1 MEGRYGRAGCEPE
14 PVPTMPPHA
23 AGVFDALA
31 GVSQGCSRLSQ
42 YFKFAKRNL
51 EATGGALSY
60 GGRQSRPTKG
70 SSMKRL
76 AVAAAFTFAAEVL
89 GACATSDP
97 SSGGYQVS
105 EQRIEHGVVER
116 IDLLRQGEA
125 QPTGLG
131 AVLGGV
137 AGGVIGHQIGGGRGN
152 TAATIAG
159 AIGGGLIGNEVERSS
174 EGDRYRITVRLDGG
188 ARLAITEVGEGELR
202 EGDRVRVVNNRVYR
216 E

>member
-1 MEGRYGRAGCEPE
+1 MDGCFRRAGCEPE
-14 PVPTMPPHA
+14 PVPTMPPDA

-76 AVAAAFTFAAEVL
+76 AVAAALTFAAGVL

-159 AIGGGLIGNEVERSS
+159 ADRGRAPRNTSGRS
-174 EGDRYRITVRLDGG
+174 
-188 ARLAITEVGEGELR
+188 R
-202 EGDRVRVVNNRVYR
+202 EGAPDRATARPDR
-216 E
+216 

>member
-1 MEGRYGRAGCEPE
+1 
-14 PVPTMPPHA
+14 
-23 AGVFDALA
+23 
-31 GVSQGCSRLSQ
+31 
-42 YFKFAKRNL
+42 
-51 EATGGALSY
+51 
-60 GGRQSRPTKG
+60 
-70 SSMKRL
+70 MKRL
-76 AVAAAFTFAAEVL
+76 AVAVAFTLAAAGL
-89 GACATSDP
+89 GACATPDS

-116 IDLLRQGEA
+116 IDLLRQGQA

-137 AGGVIGHQIGGGRGN
+137 AGGVIGHQIGSGRGN

-159 AIGGGLIGNEVERSS
+159 AIGGGLVGNEVERSS

-188 ARLAITEVGEGELR
+188 ARLEINEVGEGELR